1 VEPDVM
7 IKGFLKDDV
16 ILMTTDGLTNLVSK
30 DDLYNTVKNENLEQ
44 VPKKLVEKA
53 IENGG
58 YDNITVIIIKNI

>member
-1 VEPDVM
+1 M

-16 ILMTTDGLTNLVSK
+16 LLMTTDGLTNLVSK
-30 DDLYNTVKNENLEQ
+30 EELYNTVKKENLEQ

-53 IENGG
+53 IEKGG

>member
-1 VEPDVM
+1 M

-30 DDLYNTVKNENLEQ
+30 DDLYETVKKENIEQ
-44 VPKKLVEKA
+44 VPKKLVEQANK
-53 IENGG
+53 NGG